1 MDWATILV
9 AVITAGFAFLGVYM
23 SNRKQAALV
32 AYRLEKLEAK
42 VDKHNNVVERMYR
55 LESRRSTGRTDWG
68 TLPISG
74 SPPAGAK
81 GRSIPPLPGAAWRKA
96 GSGTKPFPADGTGSG
111 CGTGSAM
118 TMLQPTAKPVLQRRS
133 PG

>member
-9 AVITAGFAFLGVYM
+9 AVITAGFAFLGVYT

-55 LESRRSTGRTDWG
+55 LESRVD
-68 TLPISG
+68 I
-74 SPPAGAK
+74 
-81 GRSIPPLPGAAWRKA
+81 
-96 GSGTKPFPADGTGSG
+96 
-111 CGTGSAM
+111 
-118 TMLQPTAKPVLQRRS
+118 LQNELSELKKQ
-133 PG
+133 

>member
-1 MDWATILV
+1 MNWETILV

-55 LESRRSTGRTDWG
+55 LEEQVKSLKTEMSELRR
-68 TLPISG
+68 P
-74 SPPAGAK
+74 
-81 GRSIPPLPGAAWRKA
+81 
-96 GSGTKPFPADGTGSG
+96 
-111 CGTGSAM
+111 
-118 TMLQPTAKPVLQRRS
+118 
-133 PG
+133 

>member
-42 VDKHNNVVERMYR
+42 VDKHNSVVERMYR
-55 LESRRSTGRTDWG
+55 LESRMDILEKNCRK
-68 TLPISG
+68 
-74 SPPAGAK
+74 GA
-81 GRSIPPLPGAAWRKA
+81 
-96 GSGTKPFPADGTGSG
+96 
-111 CGTGSAM
+111 
-118 TMLQPTAKPVLQRRS
+118 
-133 PG
+133 